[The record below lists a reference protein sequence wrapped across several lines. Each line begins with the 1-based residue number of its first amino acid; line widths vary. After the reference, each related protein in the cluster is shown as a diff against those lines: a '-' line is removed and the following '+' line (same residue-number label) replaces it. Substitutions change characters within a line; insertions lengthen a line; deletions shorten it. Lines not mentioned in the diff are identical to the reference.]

1 MVRIARAAVG
11 FLPILLCAA
20 LLAPAAGAAP
30 QPYGTNDA
38 GGFRNVLPPGSNG
51 LATLPQVFAFRAGG
65 APPPHFADQQP
76 LYEGLLY
83 AAPGPSDEQVLSHFK
98 DATFGVPPG
107 QVAATVSPRPGVTIQ
122 RDAAFGVPHIYGDTR
137 ADTMFGAGWAAAAD
151 RLFLIDVL
159 RHMGRAELAS
169 FLGGSNAAADAEQWG
184 FAPYTEADLEG
195 QIAAIAGRG
204 EAGRRTAADLAAYV
218 EGVNAYIAA
227 ALADPTLRPA
237 EYALLG
243 KPIEPW
249 RATDVIAIASLI
261 GGIFGRGG
269 GEELR
274 SALTLRAFEA
284 RFGRRAGRRAWLG
297 FRAKN
302 DPEAPTTISRRFPYQ
317 TRGAFARR
325 GLALPDRGSV
335 RFLGTARGA
344 GAAAGAGRAG
354 PGEPSAVGER
364 LREALAAAGHAS
376 NWLLVAARRSASGHP
391 LAVMGP
397 QVGYFVPQ
405 LLMEQDLHGPG
416 IDARGAAFP
425 GVNLYVQL
433 GRGRDYAWSAT
444 SAGADNVDTF
454 AEVLCRDRFHYRY
467 RGRCRPMEKLVR
479 RESWAPN
486 AIDPTPAGSQALVAY
501 RTAHGIVYA
510 RGKVRGRPVAFVRQ
524 RSTYFHEAD
533 SVLGF
538 AQLNEPGVVTGV
550 AGFKRAVSNINFT
563 FNWAYADSERIAY
576 ALSGAMPQRARG
588 TSPELPVLGTGEFDW
603 RGFDP
608 RTRDAAWLPF
618 AKHPQAVDPERLV
631 SWNNKPAPGW
641 AAADDQYGYGPLQ
654 RSQMLADK
662 VRRATRGKGRLTAAG
677 LVRAMEEA
685 ATQDLRGYRLLPL
698 LLKATGKPR
707 SPALRRG
714 LASLRAWHRAGAH
727 RRDLDRDGAYEHEA
741 AVRLMD
747 AWWPRLVRA
756 EFRPVLGSRA
766 FARLRGMLA
775 LGDHTGGSPQAP
787 DFFDGW
793 WGYVSKDLQALFGPR
808 PRAPFSRAYCGRG
821 SRRECRRALRRSL
834 VAALK
839 TTPAALYGGGD
850 GACAADP
857 RPSCFDLNRP
867 QVISGVQLGPFPFQ
881 NRPTFQ
887 QVLEIPAAAPR

>member
-1 MVRIARAAVG
+1 MLRIARAVPVA
-11 FLPILLCAA
+11 LAALLCAA
-20 LLAPAAGAAP
+20 LFAPAALAGP
-30 QPYGTNDA
+30 HPYRANDA
-38 GGFRNVLPPGSNG
+38 GGFRNVLPPGSRG
-51 LATLPQVFAFRAGG
+51 LATLPQAFAFRAGG
-65 APPPHFADQQP
+65 ALPPHFADQQP
-76 LYEGLLY
+76 LYEELLY
-83 AAPGPSDEQVLSHFK
+83 AAPGLTDAGVADHFK
-98 DATFGVPPG
+98 DASFGVPPG
-107 QVAATVSPRPGVTIQ
+107 EVAETASPRPGVTIQ

-184 FAPYTEADLEG
+184 FAPYTEADLER
-195 QIAAIAGRG
+195 QIEAIAARG

-227 ALADPTLRPA
+227 ALADPSLRPA

-249 RATDVIAIASLI
+249 RATDVIAIASLV

-269 GEELR
+269 GQELR
-274 SALTLRAFEA
+274 SALALQALER

-317 TRGAFARR
+317 TRSAFARR
-325 GLALPDRGSV
+325 GLALPDPGSV
-335 RFLGTARGA
+335 RFVGTARA
-344 GAAAGAGRAG
+344 SAAASSASRA
-354 PGEPSAVGER
+354 PSSPRGVGER

-425 GVNLYVQL
+425 GVNLCVQL

-454 AEVLCRDRFHYRY
+454 AELLCRDRFHYRY

-486 AIDPTPAGSQALVAY
+486 AIDPTPAGSQALVAH
-501 RTAHGIVYA
+501 RTVHGVVYA

-533 SVLGF
+533 SVVGF
-538 AQLNEPGVVTGV
+538 AQLNEPGVVTGI

-563 FNWAYADSERIAY
+563 FNWAYADAERIAY

-588 TSPELPVLGTGEFDW
+588 TSPDLPVLGTGEFDW
-603 RGFDP
+603 QGFDP
-608 RTRDAAWLPF
+608 RSRDAAWLPF
-618 AKHPQAVDPERLV
+618 ARHPQAVDPDHLV

-654 RSQMLADK
+654 RSQMLSDK
-662 VRRATRGKGRLTAAG
+662 VRRATRGKGRLSPAG

-698 LLKATGKPR
+698 LLKAVGQPR
-707 SPALRRG
+707 SPALRRA
-714 LASLRAWHRAGAH
+714 LATLRAWQRAGAH
-727 RRDLDRDGAYEHEA
+727 RRDLDRDGPYEHEA
-741 AVRLMD
+741 AVVLMD
-747 AWWPRLVRA
+747 AWWPELVRA
-756 EFRPVLGSRA
+756 EFRPALGSRA
-766 FARLRGMLA
+766 FARLREMLA
-775 LGDHTGGSPQAP
+775 VGDHTGGSPRAP

-793 WGYVSKDLQALFGPR
+793 WGYVSKDLRALFGPR
-808 PRAPFSRAYCGRG
+808 PRGSLSRAYCGRG

-834 VAALK
+834 AAALR

-867 QVISGVQLGPFPFQ
+867 QVVSGIQLGPFPFQ

-887 QVLEIPAAAPR
+887 QVVDIPARAPR